1 MPDLLWLLLP
11 VAAASGWW
19 MAKQETRRKRGEGAA
34 GLRPD
39 YFRGLNYLINEQPDK
54 AIEVFVRMLEVDSD
68 TVETHLALGSLFRRR
83 GEVDRAIRIH
93 QNLIARPTLSLDQR
107 NQALLELGQDYM
119 RAGLLD
125 RAESLFL
132 ELIEVSGQATL
143 ALRSLCDIYQ
153 QEKEWEKAIDMARK
167 LEGSTGKKLD
177 NLIAQYYCE
186 IADQARVQK
195 DDVRAAQ
202 MIKRALSA
210 DPGCVRATIMQ
221 GDMERGAGDCKAALR
236 TYQRVETQDPE
247 YLSEVIPPMLGGYHA
262 VDNPAEMMGY
272 LKKLVQKY
280 PRIVP
285 ISALVDF
292 LRNQYGERDAMVFVT
307 EQVQKQPPLAGLISM
322 IDLQLAD
329 SNGKAQSTLLM
340 IKEGIEKLLKDNP
353 LYRCNHCGFSGKS
366 IHWQCPGCKTWGS
379 VKPIQMQ
386 TLPCMQ
392 SKYIEEYPK
401 GMNGRNV

>member
-1 MPDLLWLLLP
+1 MNTSDLLWLLLP

-19 MAKQETRRKRGEGAA
+19 MAKQETRRKQEEGAA

-132 ELIEVSGQATL
+132 ELIEVNGQATP
-143 ALRSLCDIYQ
+143 ALRLLCDIYQ
-153 QEKEWEKAIDMARK
+153 QEKEWDKAIDMARK
-167 LEGSTGKKLD
+167 LEGATGKKL
-177 NLIAQYYCE
+177 NSLIAQYYCE

-195 DDVRAAQ
+195 DNVRAAQ

-210 DPGCVRATIMQ
+210 DSGCVRATIMQ
-221 GDMERGAGDCKAALR
+221 GDMERGGGDCKAALQ
-236 TYQRVETQDPE
+236 TYQRVEAQDPE
-247 YLSEVIPPMLGGYHA
+247 YLSEVIPPMLGCYHA
-262 VDNPAEMMGY
+262 LENPTEMMDY

-285 ISALVDF
+285 ISALVEF
-292 LRNQYGERDAMVFVT
+292 LRNQYGEHDAMVFVT
-307 EQVQKQPPLAGLISM
+307 DHLQKQPTLTGLVSM
-322 IDLQLAD
+322 IDLQLAGSD
-329 SNGKAQSTLLM
+329 GNAQSSLLM
-340 IKEGIEKLLKDNP
+340 IKEGIEKLLKENP

-386 TLPCMQ
+386 ALPCMQ
-392 SKYIEEYPK
+392 SK
-401 GMNGRNV
+401 NTQRV